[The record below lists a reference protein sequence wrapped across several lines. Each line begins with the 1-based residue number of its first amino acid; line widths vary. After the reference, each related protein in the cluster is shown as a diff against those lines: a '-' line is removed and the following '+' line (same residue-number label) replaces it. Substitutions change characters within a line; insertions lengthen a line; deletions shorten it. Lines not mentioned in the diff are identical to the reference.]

1 MAISVCLSIMVISCL
16 EHSIFIFQPQILHDD
31 FRMTQ
36 RALRRHSSCYLLD
49 EFVNAAS
56 VIIVLSKFVWYY
68 IASYNITNV
77 DLRQVLEVFDVD
89 NLQGMLVEN
98 KL

>member
-1 MAISVCLSIMVISCL
+1 MLPACTPL
-16 EHSIFIFQPQILHDD
+16 ENNPPSL
-31 FRMTQ
+31 
-36 RALRRHSSCYLLD
+36 